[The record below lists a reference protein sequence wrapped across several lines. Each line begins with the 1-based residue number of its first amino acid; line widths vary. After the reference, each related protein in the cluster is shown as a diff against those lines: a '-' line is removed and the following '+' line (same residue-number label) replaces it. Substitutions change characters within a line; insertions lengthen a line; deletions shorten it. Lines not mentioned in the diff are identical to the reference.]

1 MVVGIVILTTAPT
14 PKGFLVVIEKVYVVA
29 VDTVV
34 ERGVRVAA
42 VRVFGDIVTVA
53 VLLLKELLLLLKCT
67 DIVLD
72 PESTVEV
79 ANSPLV
85 ILTPAPE
92 AIVWGIDEVGKVIP
106 VVVLA
111 PVIPAEV
118 TFVVTAIP
126 R

>member
-1 MVVGIVILTTAPT
+1 M
-14 PKGFLVVIEKVYVVA
+14 A

-34 ERGVRVAA
+34 ERAVRVAA
-42 VRVFGDIVTVA
+42 VRVLGDIVTVA

-67 DIVLD
+67 DTVLD
-72 PESTVEV
+72 PESTVDV

-92 AIVWGIDEVGKVIP
+92 AMVWDVDEVGKVIP

-111 PVIPAEV
+111 PTIPV
-118 TFVVTAIP
+118 VVTLVVIGML

>member
-1 MVVGIVILTTAPT
+1 M
-14 PKGFLVVIEKVYVVA
+14 A

-34 ERGVRVAA
+34 ERAVRVAA
-42 VRVFGDIVTVA
+42 VRVLGDIVTVT

-67 DIVLD
+67 DTVLD

-92 AIVWGIDEVGKVIP
+92 AMVWGVDEVGKVIP
-106 VVVLA
+106 VVVLV
-111 PVIPAEV
+111 PTIPEEV
-118 TFVVTAIP
+118 TLVVMGIP

>member
-1 MVVGIVILTTAPT
+1 M
-14 PKGFLVVIEKVYVVA
+14 A

-34 ERGVRVAA
+34 ERGVSVAA
-42 VRVFGDIVTVA
+42 VRVLGDIVTVA

-67 DIVLD
+67 DTVLD

-79 ANSPLV
+79 AKSPLV

-92 AIVWGIDEVGKVIP
+92 AMVWGVDEVGKVIP

-111 PVIPAEV
+111 PTIPVDV
-118 TFVVTAIP
+118 TLVVTGIP
-126 R
+126 K

>member
-42 VRVFGDIVTVA
+42 VRVLADIVTVA

-85 ILTPAPE
+85 ILPPAPE
-92 AIVWGIDEVGKVIP
+92 AIVWDVDEVGKVIP

-111 PVIPAEV
+111 PVSPTEV
-118 TFVVTAIP
+118 KLVVIDTP
-126 R
+126 K